1 MNGAAAA
8 SAMTRGSPSS
18 WHRTECETIIRV
30 HALSGTEPI
39 GLAFD
44 G

>member
-1 MNGAAAA
+1 MIPRQPLIDG
-8 SAMTRGSPSS
+8 TG
-18 WHRTECETIIRV
+18 TECETIIRV